1 MKPKLGV
8 VYHYEDEEAL
18 WDAVRKEYNGPF
30 VVASADANQY
40 GGTITWEREPAAAHE
55 PRDNTIEH

>member
-1 MKPKLGV
+1 MM
-8 VYHYEDEEAL
+8 E
-18 WDAVRKEYNGPF
+18 RKEYNGPF